1 MAISDGG
8 YLLSTGIF
16 NKKKYNTHIMIINYF
31 GSHCIKLQV
40 GDLTVAINP
49 PSKDS
54 SFKVN
59 KFGADVVLQ
68 SVLHED
74 MAGGKDFSYGDRVP
88 FVISGP
94 GEYETKE
101 LFIKGVAGTTEYD
114 GDKLINSIYS
124 LTVDGI
130 SILVLG
136 AQIGELPASLS
147 TIIDDVDMVFVPIS
161 GKGEFGPKE
170 AYKAALNLGAKVIVP
185 VNFDGAKDA
194 NLAAFLKEAG
204 SKAEPTDKLTLK
216 RKDLEGKEGEV
227 MVILPQK

>member
-1 MAISDGG
+1 
-8 YLLSTGIF
+8 
-16 NKKKYNTHIMIINYF
+16 MIINYF

-54 SFKVN
+54 SFKIN
-59 KFGADVVLQ
+59 KFGSDVVLQ

-74 MAGGKDFSYGDRVP
+74 MSGGKDFSYGEKIP

-101 LFIKGVAGTTEYD
+101 LFIKGVAGKTEYE
-114 GDKLINSIYS
+114 GDKMINSIYS
-124 LTVDGI
+124 LTIDGI

-136 AQIGELPASLS
+136 AQLGELPTGLS
-147 TIIDDVDMVFVPIS
+147 EIVDEVDLVFVPIS

-170 AYKAALNLGAKVIVP
+170 AYKAALNLGAKVIIP
-185 VNFDGAKDA
+185 IDFDGAKDPQ
-194 NLAAFLKEAG
+194 LQAFIKESG
-204 SKAEPTDKLTLK
+204 SKIEPSDKLTIK
-216 RKDLEGKEGEV
+216 RKDIEELKEEV

>member
-1 MAISDGG
+1 
-8 YLLSTGIF
+8 
-16 NKKKYNTHIMIINYF
+16 MIINYF
-31 GSHCIKLQV
+31 GSHCVKLQV

-54 SFKVN
+54 ASKIN

-74 MAGGKDFSYGDRVP
+74 MAGGKDFFYGDKVP

-101 LFIKGVAGTTEYD
+101 LFIKGIGGKTEYD
-114 GDKLINSIYS
+114 GEKMINSIYS

-136 AQIGELPASLS
+136 AQIGELPAGLS
-147 TIIDDVDMVFVPIS
+147 NIIDDVDMVFVPIS
-161 GKGEFGPKE
+161 GKGEFSPKD
-170 AYKAALNLGAKVIVP
+170 AYKAAMNLGAKVIIP
-185 VNFDGAKDA
+185 VDFEGAKDA
-194 NLAAFLKEAG
+194 NLQAFLKEAG
-204 SKAEPTDKLTLK
+204 SKAEPMDKLTVK
-216 RKDLEGKEGEV
+216 RKDIEGKEGEV